1 MRTTAMLLMLGCLTP
16 ATAIAQNGDPGSAV
30 RKNWDLVAK
39 WVSASA
45 NLVPADK
52 YSYRPAA
59 TVRTFA
65 QLIGHIA
72 DSHNYYCAVASGQ
85 KRDWSDPVEKGP
97 QDRAT
102 LVAKLKQSIEACN
115 KVYTTAAQSE
125 PLIDNV
131 AHSSLHYGNVITYLR
146 MMGLTPPSS

>member
-1 MRTTAMLLMLGCLTP
+1 MRMSAVLLMLGCVP
-16 ATAIAQNGDPGSAV
+16 GVSMAQSGDPGAAV

-39 WVSASA
+39 WVNGAA
-45 NLVPADK
+45 ELVPADK
-52 YSYRPAA
+52 FGYRPVAS
-59 TVRTFA
+59 VRTFA

-72 DSHNYYCAVASGQ
+72 DSHNYYCTIASG
-85 KRDWSDPVEKGP
+85 KKVEWSDPVEKGP

-102 LVAKLKQSIEACN
+102 LVAKLKQSIESCN

-146 MMGLTPPSS
+146 VMGLTPPSS

>member
-1 MRTTAMLLMLGCLTP
+1 MRMSAVLLMLGCFP
-16 ATAIAQNGDPGSAV
+16 GAAMAQSSDPGAAV

-39 WVSASA
+39 WVNGSAE
-45 NLVPADK
+45 LVPADK
-52 YSYRPAA
+52 FSYRPAA
-59 TVRTFA
+59 SVRTFG

-72 DSHNYYCAVASGQ
+72 DSHNYYCAIASGQ
-85 KRDWSDPVEKGP
+85 KQEWSDPVEKGP
-97 QDRAT
+97 QDRNT
-102 LVAKLKQSIEACN
+102 LLAKLKQSIDACN
-115 KVYTTAAQSE
+115 KVYPTAAQSE

>member
-1 MRTTAMLLMLGCLTP
+1 MRATAVLLMLGSLTP
-16 ATAIAQNGDPGSAV
+16 GAAIAQNGDPGSAV

-45 NLVPADK
+45 ELVPADK
-52 YSYRPAA
+52 FSYRPAA
-59 TVRTFA
+59 SVRTFA

-72 DSHNYYCAVASGQ
+72 DSHNYYCAAASGQ

-102 LVAKLKQSIEACN
+102 LVARLKQSVDACN

>member
-1 MRTTAMLLMLGCLTP
+1 MRATAVLLMLGSLTP
-16 ATAIAQNGDPGSAV
+16 GAAIAQNGDPGSAV

-45 NLVPADK
+45 ELVPADK
-52 YSYRPAA
+52 FSYRPAA
-59 TVRTFA
+59 SVRTFA

-72 DSHNYYCAVASGQ
+72 DSHNYYCAAASGQ

-102 LVAKLKQSIEACN
+102 LVARLKQSVAACN

>member
-1 MRTTAMLLMLGCLTP
+1 MRMGAMLLMLGSLIP
-16 ATAIAQNGDPGSAV
+16 GAAIAQNGDPVSAV
-30 RKNWDLVAK
+30 RKNWDQVAK
-39 WVSASA
+39 WVSGSA
-45 NLVPADK
+45 DLVPADK
-52 YSYRPAA
+52 FSYRPAA
-59 TVRTFA
+59 SVRTFA

-85 KRDWSDPVEKGP
+85 KLEWTDPVEKGP

-102 LVAKLKQSIEACN
+102 LLAKLKQSIEACN
-115 KVYTTAAQSE
+115 KVYATAATSE

>member
-1 MRTTAMLLMLGCLTP
+1 MRATAVLLMLGSLTP
-16 ATAIAQNGDPGSAV
+16 GAAIAQNGDPGSAV

-45 NLVPADK
+45 ELVPADK
-52 YSYRPAA
+52 FSYRPAA
-59 TVRTFA
+59 SVRTFA
-65 QLIGHIA
+65 QLVGHIA
-72 DSHNYYCAVASGQ
+72 DSHNYYCAAASGQ

-102 LVAKLKQSIEACN
+102 LVARLKQSVDACN

>member
-1 MRTTAMLLMLGCLTP
+1 MRSTAVLLMLGCLP
-16 ATAIAQNGDPGSAV
+16 SVSMAQGGDGGAAV

-39 WVSASA
+39 WVSGSA
-45 NLVPADK
+45 DLVPADK
-52 YSYRPAA
+52 FSYRPAA
-59 TVRTFA
+59 SVRTFA

-72 DSHNYYCAVASGQ
+72 DSHNYFCAVAGGQ
-85 KRDWSDPVEKGP
+85 KREWSDPVEKGP

-115 KVYTTAAQSE
+115 KVYGTAATSE

-131 AHSSLHYGNVITYLR
+131 AHTSLHYGNVITYLR

>member
-1 MRTTAMLLMLGCLTP
+1 M
-16 ATAIAQNGDPGSAV
+16 AQQGSDPGAAV
-30 RKNWDLVAK
+30 RKNWDLAAK
-39 WVSASA
+39 WVAGA
-45 NLVPADK
+45 AELVPADK

-65 QLIGHIA
+65 QLVGHIT
-72 DSHNYYCAVASGQ
+72 DSHNYYCASASGQ
-85 KRDWSDPVEKGP
+85 KLEWSDPVEKGP

-102 LVAKLKQSIEACN
+102 QLAKLKQSIETCN
-115 KVYTTAAQSE
+115 RVYRTAAQSE

>member
-16 ATAIAQNGDPGSAV
+16 GAAIAQNGDPGSAV

-45 NLVPADK
+45 DLVPADK

-85 KRDWSDPVEKGP
+85 KREWSDPVEKGA

>member
-1 MRTTAMLLMLGCLTP
+1 MRMTAMLLMLGCLTP
-16 ATAIAQNGDPGSAV
+16 GAAIPQNGDPGSAV

-39 WVSASA
+39 WVSASVE
-45 NLVPADK
+45 LVPADK

-85 KRDWSDPVEKGP
+85 KREWSDPVEKGP

-102 LVAKLKQSIEACN
+102 LLAKLKQSIEACN
-115 KVYTTAAQSE
+115 KAYGTAAQSE

>member
-1 MRTTAMLLMLGCLTP
+1 MRKSVLLLIAGSLIPGAAM
-16 ATAIAQNGDPGSAV
+16 AQNGDPASAI

-39 WVSASA
+39 WITTSAE
-45 NLVPADK
+45 LVPADK

-59 TVRTFA
+59 SVRTFA
-65 QLIGHIA
+65 QLVGHIA

-97 QDRAT
+97 PDRAT
-102 LVAKLKQSIEACN
+102 VVNLLKQSIAGCN
-115 KVYTTAAQSE
+115 TVYSKAAGSE
-125 PLIDNV
+125 PLVDNV
-131 AHSSLHYGNVITYLR
+131 AHSSLHYGNLITYLR